1 MKKFFHDE
9 LCTTNYALR
18 IAVCALLFAA
28 IFLALPNT
36 TFAKRNY
43 HPVGVIILD
52 DRETK
57 LGSYFG
63 AVQGLLNPKSR
74 ARVFVGKDMQE
85 QFQKYWHGF
94 EKQYN
99 GHKINRDDM
108 TEFNIVSGCTKV
120 LFLINSDANPDAGD
134 KEKNSLKVDAYL
146 CTNDGVQETFT
157 ATEEFN
163 NVRERRGAFRKCL
176 TEICKS
182 LNQIL

>member
-1 MKKFFHDE
+1 MEKFFHGE
-9 LCTTNYALR
+9 SRIPNHALR
-18 IAVCALLFAA
+18 FAICALLFAA

-63 AVQGLLNPKSR
+63 AVQALLKPQSR

-85 QFQKYWHGF
+85 QFQRYWHGF
-94 EKQYN
+94 EKQY
-99 GHKINRDDM
+99 GHKLNRDDLI
-108 TEFNIVSGCTKV
+108 EFTILSGCTKV

-134 KEKNSLKVDAYL
+134 KEKNSLTVDAYL

-182 LNQIL
+182 LNEIL

>member
-1 MKKFFHDE
+1 MKKFFPCE
-9 LCTTNYALR
+9 LHVANCALR
-18 IAVCALLFAA
+18 ITVCTLLFAS
-28 IFLALPNT
+28 IFLALTNT

-43 HPVGVIILD
+43 HPVGVIIVD

-94 EKQYN
+94 EKQYY

-108 TEFNIVSGCTKV
+108 IEFTRLSGCTKV
-120 LFLINSDANPDAGD
+120 LFLINSDANPEAGD

-157 ATEEFN
+157 ATEDFKN
-163 NVRERRGAFRKCL
+163 LRERRGAFRKCL

-182 LNQIL
+182 LNEIL